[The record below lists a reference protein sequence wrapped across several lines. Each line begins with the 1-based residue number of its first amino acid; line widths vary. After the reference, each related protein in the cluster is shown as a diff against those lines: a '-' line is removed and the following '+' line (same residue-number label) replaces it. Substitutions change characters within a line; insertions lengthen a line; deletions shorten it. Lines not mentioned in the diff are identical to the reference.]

1 MRVLGIDPGL
11 QRTGYGCIDC
21 GRTGSVRVVEAG
33 ILRLQA
39 RASVA
44 ARLVALERDLTEL
57 IAELRPQRV
66 AVEQVFVHAKHVRTA
81 VIMAHARGVILLAAA
96 RADIPISEIAPT
108 TVKSSLTGNGHATK
122 RQIQL
127 AIAARV
133 GLTKPPSPAD
143 VADALAVALAD
154 ANRKQ

>member
-1 MRVLGIDPGL
+1 
-11 QRTGYGCIDC
+11 
-21 GRTGSVRVVEAG
+21 
-33 ILRLQA
+33 
-39 RASVA
+39 
-44 ARLVALERDLTEL
+44 
-57 IAELRPQRV
+57 
-66 AVEQVFVHAKHVRTA
+66 VHAKHVRTA

-127 AIAARV
+127 AIAARC
-133 GLTKPPSPAD
+133 GLAKPPSPAD